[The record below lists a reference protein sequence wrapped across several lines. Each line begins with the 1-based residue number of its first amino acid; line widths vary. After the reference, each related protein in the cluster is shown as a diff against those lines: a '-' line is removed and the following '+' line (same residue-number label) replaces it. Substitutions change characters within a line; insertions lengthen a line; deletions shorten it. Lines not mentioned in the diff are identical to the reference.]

1 MKEGGRAV
9 ELQQERR
16 PTLVPILPEP
26 CWGTERGVGDIADKA
41 AQAFLVKSDEANS
54 LLKQLFLPERKE
66 KHLQL
71 FSKYSHIQQI
81 FPDH

>member
-16 PTLVPILPEP
+16 PTLVPILPEL
-26 CWGTERGVGDIADKA
+26 CWVTERRGDIADKA

-66 KHLQL
+66 KHL
-71 FSKYSHIQQI
+71 
-81 FPDH
+81 